1 MTAYRTR
8 AAHRPELPT
17 TPRSP
22 GGWDP
27 RSSALLGRA
36 AGSAAP
42 AGDVAPADGS
52 AAGGK
57 ASGSAAASGSA
68 TVSGSAGV
76 SESAAVSESATA
88 SASAAAS
95 EGGAADAPRGAGL
108 GRAPE
113 AVRDAGHEEEPHS
126 APEEGPAR
134 KAPPRRGPADPV
146 RELMHRHRELCERA
160 VDPLE
165 IAAGL
170 EAHGVTDRTAA
181 RFRHR
186 DVFSLAEELYAR
198 VPRADAPGAAR
209 PADPAP
215 LPSRRVR
222 AALQAL
228 PGALAAAT
236 VAAVASVQGPAP
248 APYVRPALAV
258 AGAACVFLALRL
270 CLRSGPMG
278 GGHRTGRVATL
289 WTGWLAGYALFGDR
303 LFHLLQSGG
312 PDVPSGGWRAAFEA
326 LFTAA
331 PEAVGGPLRL
341 PGLTP
346 YGTATAVALCCAVVP
361 AAWCARRFAVRGRRR
376 LAASRGLGEFAARMR
391 PLLIGTVLLFVAA
404 VTVLLTAAGLL
415 TGTPGAGPGPLP
427 LRALAPSAAALAL
440 AALLFLARLLAV
452 HGFPA
457 AAGAGLAAAGAL
469 EAVALATLPAGRLPG
484 LDAVAR
490 PVEAAAGLLGP
501 AVVPA
506 VACTAAAL
514 GLFAYGLRALT
525 GASAHSPEPGTAALR
540 PGPAGPQPPGPP
552 AATTP

>member
-27 RSSALLGRA
+27 RSSAMLGRA
-36 AGSAAP
+36 AGSTAP
-42 AGDVAPADGS
+42 AGDVAGTDGPAIGGTTSGS
-52 AAGGK
+52 AT
-57 ASGSAAASGSA
+57 ASGSAAVSGSA
-68 TVSGSAGV
+68 T
-76 SESAAVSESATA
+76 
-88 SASAAAS
+88 AS
-95 EGGAADAPRGAGL
+95 EGDAADAPRGAGL

-113 AVRDAGHEEEPHS
+113 AARDAGHEEESHSAPHS

-134 KAPPRRGPADPV
+134 KTPPRRGPADPV

-198 VPRADAPGAAR
+198 VPRADAPDAAR

-228 PGALAAAT
+228 PGALAAAA

-270 CLRSGPMG
+270 CLRSGPLG
-278 GGHRTGRVATL
+278 GGQRTGRVAAL
-289 WTGWLAGYALFGDR
+289 WTCWLAGYALFGDR

-312 PDVPSGGWRAAFEA
+312 PDVPAGGWRAAVEA
-326 LFTAA
+326 LFAAA
-331 PEAVGGPLRL
+331 PEAAGGPLRL

-404 VTVLLTAAGLL
+404 VTALLVAAALL

-440 AALLFLARLLAV
+440 AVLLFLARLLAV

-457 AAGAGLAAAGAL
+457 AAGTGLATAGAL
-469 EAVALATLPAGRLPG
+469 EALALATLPAGRLPG

-490 PVEAAAGLLGP
+490 PVETAAGLLGP

-506 VACTAAAL
+506 VACAAAAL

-525 GASAHSPEPGTAALR
+525 GASAHSPEPGTAVLR